1 VQVHRQCVPG
11 TMEALEPARR
21 AVLEFLAPHALPV
34 RLLYKLELVLEETLM
49 NRMWHAHPEGGSHHT
64 DLKVDVHAE
73 AVELRFEDDGIAFNP
88 LLAVDPVVPGS
99 LAEAVPGGYG
109 LMLTRKAASQC
120 SYERL
125 QGRNVFTVRLLRAA
139 PLA

>member
-1 VQVHRQCVPG
+1 
-11 TMEALEPARR
+11 MAALEPARS
-21 AVLEFLAPHALPV
+21 AVLEFLAPYALPA

-49 NRMWHAHPEGGSHHT
+49 NRVWHAHPDGGSHHT
-64 DLKVDVHAE
+64 DLEVGVHAD

-88 LLAVDPVVPGS
+88 LLAADPVVPNS
-99 LAEAVPGGYG
+99 LVAAVPGGFG

-125 QGRNVFTVRLLRAA
+125 QGRNVFTVRLARAA
-139 PLA
+139 QPA